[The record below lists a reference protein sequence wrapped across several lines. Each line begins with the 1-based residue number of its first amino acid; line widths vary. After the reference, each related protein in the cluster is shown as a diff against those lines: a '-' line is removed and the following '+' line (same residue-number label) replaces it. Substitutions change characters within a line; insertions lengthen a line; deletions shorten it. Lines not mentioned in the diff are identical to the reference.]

1 MSVEIKEVKTKK
13 EIKEFVKFQFEIFKG
28 NPYFVPPIISDE
40 IATFLPDKNPAYEH
54 SESKLF
60 LAFKYSKIVGR
71 IAAIISH
78 KANEKWK
85 MNNLRFGWVDFI
97 DDYEVVSALFEAA
110 ENWGRERGMKTITG
124 PHGFCDFDMQGL
136 LIEGFDKLPTIASYY
151 HHPYYQKHIEN
162 YGFQKE
168 VDFLE
173 FLSTPP
179 YEDGIPEK
187 ILRIAD
193 YVKEKYKFRLPV
205 YENKKAIIKRGNE
218 ILKLLDETFEENY
231 GTVPLTD
238 KQREY
243 YTKKYISFIHKD
255 LVKLVETQDGELV
268 GFLITMPSLSKAYQ
282 KANGSLYPFG
292 LFHMLKALKTYEI
305 LDFYFAGVKK
315 EYRGKGVDLLMVVEI
330 VKTAMKFGF
339 KCAESNQELETNTRV
354 QAEWKFFNPVQH
366 KRRRIYKK
374 DIIY

>member
-1 MSVEIKEVKTKK
+1 MSVQIKEVKTKK
-13 EIKEFVKFQFEIFKG
+13 ELKEFVKFQFEIFKG
-28 NPYFVPPIISDE
+28 NPYFVPPIIDDE
-40 IATFLPDKNPAYEH
+40 ISTFLPEKNPAYEH

-60 LAFKYSKIVGR
+60 LAIKDGKIAGR

-78 KANEKWK
+78 IANQKWK
-85 MNNLRFGWVDFI
+85 MNNLRFGWIDFI
-97 DDYEVVSALFEAA
+97 DDYEVVKALFNAA
-110 ENWGRERGMKTITG
+110 ESWGKECGLNTITG

-136 LIEGFDKLPTIASYY
+136 LVEGFDKLATIASYY

-168 VDFLE
+168 VDFVE

-179 YEDGIPEK
+179 YETGIPEK
-187 ILRIAD
+187 ILKIAD
-193 YVKEKYKFRLPV
+193 YVKEKYKFRLPQ
-205 YENKKAIIKRGNE
+205 YTNKKDIIKRGNE

-255 LVKLVETQDGELV
+255 LVKLVETQDGELI

-282 KANGSLYPFG
+282 KANGHLFPFG
-292 LFHMLKALKTYEI
+292 IFHMLKALKTFEI

-315 EYRGKGVDLLMVVEI
+315 EYRGKGVDLLMTVEI
-330 VKTAMKFGF
+330 VKTAMQLGF
-339 KCAESNQELETNTRV
+339 KYAESNQELETNTRV
-354 QAEWKFFNPVQH
+354 QAEWKFFNPVLH

-374 DIIY
+374 EIKD